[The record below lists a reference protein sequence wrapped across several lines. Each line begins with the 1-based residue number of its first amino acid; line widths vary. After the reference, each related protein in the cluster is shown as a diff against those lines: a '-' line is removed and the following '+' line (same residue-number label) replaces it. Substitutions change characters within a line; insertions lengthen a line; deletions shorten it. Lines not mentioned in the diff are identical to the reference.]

1 MADFSFLDAICGDD
15 RDVIEEDHIQPNLT
29 SSILNAV
36 QAPHAILDVPENAP
50 PWVARDRLRLN
61 CVRLLARQGVF
72 SRALTNNLGKKTTKS
87 ARCCPRGPRFTG
99 CQSKAHVR

>member
-36 QAPHAILDVPENAP
+36 QAPHAILDVP
-50 PWVARDRLRLN
+50 RTRHR
-61 CVRLLARQGVF
+61 G
-72 SRALTNNLGKKTTKS
+72 SRAIDCG
-87 ARCCPRGPRFTG
+87 
-99 CQSKAHVR
+99 